1 MLERKIH
8 WHQNISAVL
17 LTSSSSTA
25 VQTLL
30 SLVATPTFKC
40 LQWSCLLVPVLSATS
55 MSIAP
60 CRCRVLQSL
69 GRAVQSYRC
78 FTLPHVQE
86 LGWDEAQHARSV
98 LLAARGTGSAAQ
110 LLCQDVSC
118 AAFTLTPPGSAPW
131 QTVSS
136 RQWLGHVTFHT
147 LQLEMSGGVRY
158 GDISWGRKWTKGSSG
173 QSRFISLCG
182 QPDILQWTFITHSS
196 ITWTE

>member
-40 LQWSCLLVPVLSATS
+40 LPWSCLLVPVLSATS

-60 CRCRVLQSL
+60 CRCHVLQSL

-78 FTLPHVQE
+78 FALPRVQE
-86 LGWDEAQHARSV
+86 LGWDEAQHARSM
-98 LLAARGTGSAAQ
+98 LLEAEALAAQHSCCARMWAALRSHWLLQARLLGRPWAAGSGWGTSLFTRCSWRWAVLYVTVTLAEEGNERRALQDRAVSF
-110 LLCQDVSC
+110 LCADSLI
-118 AAFTLTPPGSAPW
+118 FYSGLSLRTP
-131 QTVSS
+131 Q
-136 RQWLGHVTFHT
+136 
-147 LQLEMSGGVRY
+147 
-158 GDISWGRKWTKGSSG
+158 
-173 QSRFISLCG
+173 
-182 QPDILQWTFITHSS
+182 
-196 ITWTE
+196 